1 MIEGKRVLGLIV
13 ARGGSIGF
21 PNKNLALVDGTPVM
35 HYTVREAQKNL
46 SILIDW

>member
-1 MIEGKRVLGLIV
+1 MIEGKKSTWADSCQR
-13 ARGGSIGF
+13 GSIGF

-35 HYTVREAQKNL
+35 HYTVREAKNL